1 MIKKLTSSLAY
12 HTERKDNG
20 KLKLNKSTEQ
30 STSAKAVQWV
40 TGEDLWWEGFVE
52 KLALASRA

>member
-40 TGEDLWWEGFVE
+40 T
-52 KLALASRA
+52 